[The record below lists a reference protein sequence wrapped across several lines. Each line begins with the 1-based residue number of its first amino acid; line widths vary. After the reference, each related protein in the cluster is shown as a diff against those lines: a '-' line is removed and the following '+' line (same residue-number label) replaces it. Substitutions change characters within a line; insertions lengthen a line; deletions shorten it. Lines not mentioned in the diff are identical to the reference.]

1 METITMKFKRDEN
14 ININSI
20 IDKLK
25 FPILYDEEWGD
36 KCKVIYDF
44 EIIIKV
50 DDINEHT

>member
-1 METITMKFKRDEN
+1 MKFDKNE
-14 ININSI
+14 I
-20 IDKLK
+20 IDINKIIDRLK

-50 DDINEHT
+50 DDKHEYT